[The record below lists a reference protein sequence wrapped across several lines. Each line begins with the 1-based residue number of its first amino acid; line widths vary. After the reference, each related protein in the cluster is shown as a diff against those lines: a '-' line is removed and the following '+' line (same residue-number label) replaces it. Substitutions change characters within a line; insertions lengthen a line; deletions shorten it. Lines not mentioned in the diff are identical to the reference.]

1 MIRLIRFLIT
11 GDWHLHEWEPY
22 GPNMAEDRLPIAGGI
37 RNPNQPCRCKRCGK
51 IKSFKL

>member
-11 GDWHLHEWEPY
+11 GDWHLHEWEKD
-22 GPNMAEDRLPIAGGI
+22 GPQLHSLNMWDEPVNYR
-37 RNPNQPCRCKRCGK
+37 QPCRCKRCGK